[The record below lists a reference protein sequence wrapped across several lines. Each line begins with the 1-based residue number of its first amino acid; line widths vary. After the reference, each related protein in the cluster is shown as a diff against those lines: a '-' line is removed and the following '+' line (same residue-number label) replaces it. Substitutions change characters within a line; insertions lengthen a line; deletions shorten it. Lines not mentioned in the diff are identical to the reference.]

1 MPRLAVLLLCWIAPL
16 LALGC
21 SSSGPKKSDALDRR
35 AVLFD
40 YRNGQRFELLDEAQ
54 HSRID
59 QYSQVRA
66 NANTKIQT
74 VEVMEALAEFLRDS
88 GFDEFARSGPLPAQS
103 VSGVAWALELTE
115 GSKTRHVIGYPAG
128 IDAAGLQRVR
138 NLRMAFLETYNNT
151 YSLQA
156 VEVKPGETP
165 FKAPTYDRPANR

>member
-1 MPRLAVLLLCWIAPL
+1 MPRFAVLLLCLVAPL

-21 SSSGPKKSDALDRR
+21 SSSGSRKSASLDRR
-35 AVLFD
+35 AVLLD
-40 YRNGQRFELLDEAQ
+40 YRNGQRFELLDDAQ

-74 VEVMEALAEFLRDS
+74 AEVMDALAAYLRDS
-88 GFDEFARSGPLPAQS
+88 GFDEFARSGPLPSQS
-103 VSGVAWALELTE
+103 VAGVAWALELTE
-115 GSKTRHVIGYPAG
+115 GSTTRHVIGYPAG
-128 IDAAGLQRVR
+128 LGAAGLQRVR

-165 FKAPTYDRPANR
+165 FKAPDSKPPTRR